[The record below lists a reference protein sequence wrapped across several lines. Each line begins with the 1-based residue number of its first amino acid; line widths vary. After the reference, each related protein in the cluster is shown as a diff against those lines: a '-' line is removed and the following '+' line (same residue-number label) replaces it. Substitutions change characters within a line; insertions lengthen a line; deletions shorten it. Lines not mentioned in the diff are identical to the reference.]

1 MTARIIRG
9 SQVKVTISDQ
19 SSVGECRRAARAL
32 AEAQGF
38 DEVSLGRISIVA
50 TEVASNLLRHAGTGE
65 VLIQMLDDGVQPEL
79 EILSID
85 RGPGMAD
92 IDDCMRDGF
101 STGGT
106 AGTGLGAVARLSSTF
121 DVFSRPDQGT
131 VLLSRTAM
139 PSAATR
145 KVNLQLG
152 AICVAVAGEI
162 ECGDAWC
169 IVDGDSVAS
178 MLVADGLG
186 HGAAAATA
194 SRAAA
199 AAFVAKPFE
208 RPSSLMTTMHGA
220 ASGTRGVAVACALAH
235 ADSATIEYAGVGNVC
250 GSVVIEGKQRGMVS
264 HNGTLGVQLLRTQQ
278 FEYRWP
284 PGSCIV
290 MHSDGL
296 SARWNLGEY
305 PGLAQHHPAII
316 AGILYRD
323 FARERDDATVIVV
336 RRPR

>member
-9 SQVKVTISDQ
+9 SQVKVTITDQ

-38 DEVSLGRISIVA
+38 DEVSLGRISIVSTEIA
-50 TEVASNLLRHAGTGE
+50 TNILRHAGTGE
-65 VLIQMLDDGVQPEL
+65 VLIQMLDDGVHPEL

-85 RGPGMAD
+85 RGPGMTD
-92 IDDCMRDGF
+92 IDHCMRDGF

-106 AGTGLGAVARLSSTF
+106 PGNGLGAVARLSSTF
-121 DVFSRPDQGT
+121 EVFTQPDQGT

-139 PSAATR
+139 PSSATS
-145 KVNLQLG
+145 KANLELG
-152 AICVAVAGEI
+152 AISVAVAGEV
-162 ECGDAWC
+162 ECGDAWRV
-169 IVDGDSVAS
+169 VDGGSTAS
-178 MLVADGLG
+178 MMVADGLG

-194 SRAAA
+194 SKTAAE
-199 AAFVAKPFE
+199 AFVSMPFE
-208 RPSSLMTTMHGA
+208 QPSSLMTALHGA

-235 ADSATIEYAGVGNVC
+235 ADSDSIEYAGVGNIC

-264 HNGTLGVQLLRTQQ
+264 HNGTLGMQLLRTRQ

-296 SARWNLGEY
+296 SARWNLGLY